1 MKLYGS
7 QTSPYVRR
15 IRLFL
20 ADTPCE
26 FIILNILD
34 GADRETL
41 AAMNP
46 TLRVPMLEA
55 DGDIIFDSGVIFRYL
70 AAKTKATTKGEPLSW
85 YQENQLTVID
95 AVNDSLVMLYQ
106 CSRSGF
112 DTNDDKLFFNLQRE
126 RIATS
131 MYVLEQQAANAEYA
145 NWSYPAMALYSL
157 LDWILF
163 RELLELDEY
172 PALLAFVDQHQQQ
185 PMVAQSDP
193 RLT

>member
-15 IRLFL
+15 IRLFV
-20 ADTPCE
+20 ADSPCD
-26 FIILNILD
+26 FIKLNILE

-46 TLRVPMLEA
+46 TMRIPMLED
-55 DGDIIFDSGVIFRYL
+55 DGHIIFDSGVIYRYL
-70 AAKTKATTKGEPLSW
+70 AAKVKAGSLSW
-85 YQENQLTVID
+85 YQENQLTVIN

-106 CSRSGF
+106 CSRSGL
-112 DTNDDKLFFNLQRE
+112 DTNEDKLFYNLQRE
-126 RIATS
+126 RIAAS
-131 MYVLEQQAANAEYA
+131 MFVLEQQAANAEFA

-157 LDWILF
+157 LDWIAF
-163 RELLELDEY
+163 RELIELDDY
-172 PALLAFVDQHQQQ
+172 PALLAFLDQHKQH
-185 PMVAQSDP
+185 PMIKQSDP